1 MKRRGE
7 YGKRVQTRGFTLI
20 EVVMVIVLLGILG
33 TGLMMYFVGVSSSG
47 DPVLTAEATELAQER
62 LERAVADRKALG
74 FSSLVSEA
82 PAALPAPFDRFT
94 RELEVFCV
102 AEADLN
108 ASSGTMP
115 GCADSDIQAKRV
127 RVIVTWARGAVD
139 VATVIS
145 NH

>member
-62 LERAVADRKALG
+62 LERALADRKALG

-102 AEADLN
+102 AEAD
-108 ASSGTMP
+108 
-115 GCADSDIQAKRV
+115 
-127 RVIVTWARGAVD
+127 
-139 VATVIS
+139 
-145 NH
+145 